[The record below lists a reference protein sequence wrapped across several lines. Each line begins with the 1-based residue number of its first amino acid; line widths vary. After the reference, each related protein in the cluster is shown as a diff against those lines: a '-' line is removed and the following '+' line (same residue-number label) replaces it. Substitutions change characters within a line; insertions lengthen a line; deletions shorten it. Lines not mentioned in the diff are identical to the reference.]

1 MSKEHVAADQLR
13 TLRLVR
19 RCLRYGC
26 CVLQLLRW
34 NSFLLTHPGFCG
46 AVCCLRGAGDDAML
60 GKETE
65 LQERLATAN
74 AFARHH

>member
-1 MSKEHVAADQLR
+1 MSKEHVADQLR

-26 CVLQLLRW
+26 CVLQLLR
-34 NSFLLTHPGFCG
+34 LTRPGFCG
-46 AVCCLRGAGDDAML
+46 GVCCLRGAGDDAML

>member
-1 MSKEHVAADQLR
+1 MSKEHVADQLR
-13 TLRLVR
+13 TPRLVR
-19 RCLRYGC
+19 RGLRCGC

-34 NSFLLTHPGFCG
+34 NSLLTRPGFCG
-46 AVCCLRGAGDDAML
+46 GVCCLRGAGDDAML

-65 LQERLATAN
+65 LQETLATAN

>member
-1 MSKEHVAADQLR
+1 MSKEHVADQLR
-13 TLRLVR
+13 TPRLVKR
-19 RCLRYGC
+19 GLRYGC

-34 NSFLLTHPGFCG
+34 DSLLNHPGFCG
-46 AVCCLRGAGDDAML
+46 GVCCLRGAGDDAML